1 MTRPWCAFCRANREF
16 IEGPR
21 LGSGESKKEGLSRL
35 TWKAKRLSGRSQRG
49 EGGVCGI
56 YVWRIRVRRGG

>member
-21 LGSGESKKEGLSRL
+21 LGSGESKKRRAEPFDLE
-35 TWKAKRLSGRSQRG
+35 SQEAIRK
-49 EGGVCGI
+49 ESAGGGWSMRYICMEDKGA
-56 YVWRIRVRRGG
+56 